1 MFIAKFESK
10 SRNEFT
16 SFIIVRRNTSIIMT
30 TQGSTAGPVNT
41 VKCVLVGDGAAGKTD
56 LLISY
61 TKVQPLTVFI
71 LSKY

>member
-1 MFIAKFESK
+1 M
-10 SRNEFT
+10 
-16 SFIIVRRNTSIIMT
+16 SIIMT

>member
-1 MFIAKFESK
+1 MFIAEFESR

-16 SFIIVRRNTSIIMT
+16 CFIIVRRNTIMT
-30 TQGSTAGPVNT
+30 TQGSTVGPVNV
-41 VKCVLVGDGAAGKTD
+41 VKCVLVGDSATGKTD

-61 TKVQPLTVFI
+61 TKGKPPTVFI